1 MLAYIFR
8 RLGYGLVTVLG
19 VLMLLYV
26 LFFAVTEPDDI
37 ARRALGDRAST
48 AMIEQWKATHGYDKP
63 KWPTADNLSDNM
75 LVTHFRRMLT
85 FDFGNSDADN
95 RPIVERLSKGAGPS
109 LGLTLPLFGLGLVLG
124 IWVGLFVAFFRG
136 TYIDTMGVLLCVL
149 AMSVPILLYIIGAQY
164 VIAKLL
170 RWFPISGFD
179 PSPELAARFLAIPIL
194 VGVVSGFGSSVRF
207 YRTVFVEEVNRDYVR
222 TARAKG
228 ASELRVMVRHVL
240 RNSLIPILT
249 NVVMS
254 IPFLFTGS
262 LLLEAFFGIPGL
274 GSVTF
279 DAIGANDFATL
290 RTMVFI
296 GALAFIVGQVLTDI
310 SYVLVDP
317 RIRLENTDVG
327 GAKLNY
333 RWTLGALLAVAVL
346 ALLTKQMGGVK
357 DAAKNYFME
366 DNWHYFSNGA
376 VLLIGVAAIV
386 VWRWS
391 RRAPIWRQAFLSVCR
406 RRKFA
411 VAILSCYVVVGVV
424 DSIAWTGGGGEDIVA
439 AHKPASLLDRLFLD
453 TQEKSYSE
461 PFASAEF
468 YGGAALRHPQS
479 HWLGTDQ
486 LGRDVF
492 YLSLKGARVA
502 LLIGGL
508 TSLIAIPLALF
519 FGIAAGYFGKW
530 VDDAV
535 FFVMSTLASIPPI
548 LLLIALIMVLGKGTV
563 QVCLALAVSS
573 WVNFCRISRGETFKL
588 RELDYIHA
596 ARLMGQSEGQIIR
609 RHILP
614 NLMHL
619 VVITSVLMFSSLVIS
634 EAILSWLLIGV
645 EGSWGQMIANAKDE
659 LAREP
664 FIWWNILAAFVSL
677 FGLLLS
683 MNLVGDAVRDVLDPR
698 TAKEGT

>member
-1 MLAYIFR
+1 M
-8 RLGYGLVTVLG
+8 
-19 VLMLLYV
+19 
-26 LFFAVTEPDDI
+26 
-37 ARRALGDRAST
+37 
-48 AMIEQWKATHGYDKP
+48 ATTSRSGQP
-63 KWPTADNLSDNM
+63 PTTCRTTCSL
-75 LVTHFRRMLT
+75 HFRRMLT

-333 RWTLGALLAVAVL
+333 RWTLGALGAIAVW

-376 VLLIGVAAIV
+376 VLLLGVAAIV

-439 AHKPASLLDRLFLD
+439 AHKPASLLDRWFWTPRRRVIPSRLRAPNSTVVRRFGTRKAID
-453 TQEKSYSE
+453 
-461 PFASAEF
+461 SAQISSGETSSTCRSR
-468 YGGAALRHPQS
+468 ARALR
-479 HWLGTDQ
+479 
-486 LGRDVF
+486 
-492 YLSLKGARVA
+492 
-502 LLIGGL
+502 
-508 TSLIAIPLALF
+508 
-519 FGIAAGYFGKW
+519 
-530 VDDAV
+530 
-535 FFVMSTLASIPPI
+535 
-548 LLLIALIMVLGKGTV
+548 
-563 QVCLALAVSS
+563 C
-573 WVNFCRISRGETFKL
+573 
-588 RELDYIHA
+588 
-596 ARLMGQSEGQIIR
+596 
-609 RHILP
+609 
-614 NLMHL
+614 
-619 VVITSVLMFSSLVIS
+619 
-634 EAILSWLLIGV
+634 
-645 EGSWGQMIANAKDE
+645 
-659 LAREP
+659 
-664 FIWWNILAAFVSL
+664 
-677 FGLLLS
+677 
-683 MNLVGDAVRDVLDPR
+683 
-698 TAKEGT
+698 

>member
-1 MLAYIFR
+1 MLAYILR
-8 RLGYGLVTVLG
+8 RFGYGLVTLLG

-48 AMIEQWKATHGYDKP
+48 AMIEQWKVSHGYDKP
-63 KWPTADNLSDNM
+63 KWPSFDRLSDNM
-75 LVTHFRRMLT
+75 LTEHFRRMLT

-95 RPIVERLSKGAGPS
+95 RPILERLRKGAGPS
-109 LGLTLPLFGLGLVLG
+109 LALTLPLFGLGLILG

-164 VIAKLL
+164 AIAKLL

-194 VGVVSGFGSSVRF
+194 VGVMSGFGSSVRF

-228 ASELRVMVRHVL
+228 ASELGVMLRHVL

-279 DAIGANDFATL
+279 DAIAANDFATL

-310 SYVLVDP
+310 SYVVVDP
-317 RIRLENTDVG
+317 RIRLENSDKD
-327 GAKLNY
+327 GAKLDY
-333 RWTLGALLAVAVL
+333 KVVLVGLVTVGGLVLLLKQLGGE
-346 ALLTKQMGGVK
+346 GGT
-357 DAAKNYFME
+357 AKNYFME

-376 VLLIGVAAIV
+376 VVLLAVAMFLA
-386 VWRWS
+386 WRWAA
-391 RRAPIWRQAFLSVCR
+391 RAPIWRQAFLSVCR
-406 RRKFA
+406 RRKIA
-411 VAILSCYVVVGVV
+411 VAFLSCYLCVGAL
-424 DSIAWTGGGGEDIVA
+424 DSVAWKGGGGEDIVA
-439 AHKPASLLDRLFLD
+439 AHKPASILDRLFLD

-461 PFASAEF
+461 PFANVEF
-468 YGGAALRHPQS
+468 YGGAVLKHPGQ
-479 HWLGTDQ
+479 HVLGTDQ
-486 LGRDVF
+486 LGRDVL

-508 TSLIAIPLALF
+508 TSLIAIPLALL

-573 WVNFCRISRGETFKL
+573 WVNFCRVSRGETFKL

-596 ARLMGQSEGQIIR
+596 ARLMGLREGQIIR

-664 FIWWNILAAFVSL
+664 FIWWNILAAFISL

-683 MNLVGDAVRDVLDPR
+683 MNVVGDAVRDVLDPR
-698 TAKEGT
+698 TAREGT